1 MLGENCILINLWLN
15 ISFFSLF
22 SYLSIISRGGTP
34 ENSRW
39 GCPGSPNPDP
49 LIKNKTLTAV
59 INFVSFRNF
68 ITWRFVCYF
77 NVHFQKWSEVSPLK
91 IMTRLYYKQTKT
103 RPLSPGGGT
112 PHMKGVG
119 MRRRKFW
126 IKPLKET
133 DLGVAQTFFL
143 TLLKRDHVKT
153 QTNEKTGL
161 YE

>member
-22 SYLSIISRGGTP
+22 SYLAIISRGGTP

-77 NVHFQKWSEVSPLK
+77 NVHFQKWSKVSPLK
-91 IMTRLYYKQTKT
+91 IMTRLYYKQTKNVIFHTRFQT
-103 RPLSPGGGT
+103 RPVGPGGGT

-119 MRRRKFW
+119 MPRRKFW

-133 DLGVAQTFFL
+133 DLGEAQTFF
-143 TLLKRDHVKT
+143 DP
-153 QTNEKTGL
+153 
-161 YE
+161 